1 MQAIAA
7 GRKATTETDAD
18 MASGRQQERKD
29 GRPAGKAPARKK
41 DPLSA
46 PKRRR
51 PKQERSRATVDQIL
65 AAAVAILEQGG
76 FEAVT
81 MQAIAAAAGI
91 NIATLYSYFPNKHHV
106 LAHLAR
112 LRLDERL
119 ELLERE
125 LGALKERDDWING
138 YGDVMRKLF
147 VLREGQASSVA
158 LRQAMHASP
167 SLWEIDQEGNARAA
181 GFVADLLHAKFPA
194 IRREDIDIRARLIAE
209 YVTATLDFIQRNEAG
224 MQEKILEEIVALT
237 ASYLRSFAPAPE
249 RSPPASP
256 A

>member
-1 MQAIAA
+1 
-7 GRKATTETDAD
+7 
-18 MASGRQQERKD
+18 MASGHDTRKD
-29 GRPAGKAPARKK
+29 GRPAGKPPGRKK

-65 AAAVAILEQGG
+65 AAAVEILEHGG

-81 MQAIAAAAGI
+81 MQAIAGAAGI

-112 LRLDERL
+112 LRLGERL

-125 LGALKERDDWING
+125 LGALKERDDWIDG
-138 YGDVMRKLF
+138 YGEVMRRLF

-167 SLWEIDQEGNARAA
+167 PLWEIDQEGNARAA
-181 GFVADLLHAKFPA
+181 DFVADLLHAKFPA
-194 IRREDIDIRARLIAE
+194 IDRTVIDIRARLIAE
-209 YVTATLDFIQRNEAG
+209 YVTATLDFIQRTEASA
-224 MQEKILEEIVALT
+224 QERILEEIVALT
-237 ASYLRSFAPAPE
+237 ASYLRSFDAAPEGPPPAP
-249 RSPPASP
+249 RS
-256 A
+256 

>member
-1 MQAIAA
+1 
-7 GRKATTETDAD
+7 
-18 MASGRQQERKD
+18 MASGQSSRKD

-65 AAAVAILEQGG
+65 AAAVEVLEHGG

-81 MQAIAAAAGI
+81 MQAIANAAGI

-112 LRLDERL
+112 IRLDERL
-119 ELLERE
+119 ALLERE
-125 LGALKERDDWING
+125 LGALKERYDWIDG
-138 YGDVMRKLF
+138 YGDVLRHLF
-147 VLREGQASSVA
+147 VLREGQTSSAA

-167 SLWEIDQEGNARAA
+167 PLWEIDQEGNAQAA
-181 GFVADLLHAKFPA
+181 GIVADLLHAKFPA
-194 IRREDIDIRARLIAE
+194 IGREDIDIRARLIAE
-209 YVTATLDFIQRNEAG
+209 YVTATLDFIQRTDVGER
-224 MQEKILEEIVALT
+224 EKILEEIVALT
-237 ASYLRSFAPAPE
+237 AGYLASFVPAADGEE
-249 RSPPASP
+249 RARRG
-256 A
+256 AR